1 MLLEKD
7 MYIIGTYLKHKENY
21 LKLMCMSLAVMLLD
35 VDKYNAVIS

>member
-21 LKLMCMSLAVMLLD
+21 LKLIYVFGSDAT
-35 VDKYNAVIS
+35 